1 MSSMTHL
8 DQLEAEAS
16 SHVEQRMIL
25 KRNAAGVKGSPWV
38 IEEREILTTGHHF
51 QPLIADTYLQTHT

>member
-1 MSSMTHL
+1 
-8 DQLEAEAS
+8 
-16 SHVEQRMIL
+16 MIL

-51 QPLIADTYLQTHT
+51 QPLIPDAYLQTHT